1 MPLDISGTRKAAR
14 RAVAIAFAV
23 AVALVLAAC
32 SSSGGGGTSGSGSSS
47 PAAAGG
53 VYNLGLNT
61 PTGTI
66 DPLTTA
72 DFNAMYVVGL
82 ASANLIIESPTG
94 KLEPQLASSWTQA
107 ASKLSWTVKLQPKA
121 RFSNGKAVTAADVV
135 YTFNQILGA
144 SSQSPAKSSFT
155 GIVKSVVAG
164 SDGKSVVFTLA
175 TPYSDFPYLLT
186 GANTW
191 ILPSGTKDTSWISH
205 PVGAGQFILE
215 KYTPGQGV
223 TYKKNPYYWD
233 AAAVK
238 VSGVNAKFYNDD
250 QSELLAFQ
258 SGEIDQITSD
268 PSIKSALGTSYRQQH
283 AGYVKFDGIV
293 FNVAKAP
300 FNDVK
305 VRQAVAW
312 ALNRKAIAQTVYS
325 GNATVGNDVPTFP
338 DYAVQPQGLTSRE
351 ADPSKVKQL
360 LGNRVISFTI
370 TTYQGSQGEQTY
382 AQLVQQ
388 ELDATGN
395 FKVKLN
401 LLTEAAYYA
410 TTASTPWLNAPV
422 TITDWANRLP
432 TQLYSLLYAPGAI
445 WNASH
450 YDNKQLDSL
459 NKQYEATT
467 DQAQRQALAN
477 QIAQIEW
484 TDVPVIVAGFE
495 QSDVYLG
502 KAVHGSFPNGQQFNG
517 GFDFRGITV
526 SH

>member
-1 MPLDISGTRKAAR
+1 M
-14 RAVAIAFAV
+14 AF
-23 AVALVLAAC
+23 ALVLAAC
-32 SSSGGGGTSGSGSSS
+32 SSSGSKTPSSGSSS
-47 PAAAGG
+47 AAAAGG

-61 PTGTI
+61 PTGSI

-82 ASANLIIESPTG
+82 ASANLIIESPSG

-107 ASKLSWTVKLQPKA
+107 ADKLSWTIDLQPNAK
-121 RFSNGKAVTAADVV
+121 FSNGKPVTASDVI

-155 GIVKSVVAG
+155 GIVKSVAAG
-164 SDGKSVVFTLA
+164 SDGKSVVFTLD

-191 ILPSGTKDTSWISH
+191 ILPSGTKDTNWISD

-233 AAAVK
+233 ASAVK
-238 VSGVNAKFYNDD
+238 VSGVSAKFFNDD

-258 SGEIDQITSD
+258 SGQIDQITSD
-268 PSIKSALGTSYRQQH
+268 PSIKAALGTSYRQQR
-283 AGYVKFDGIV
+283 AGYVKFDGLV
-293 FNVAKAP
+293 FNVTKAP
-300 FNDVK
+300 FNNVK

-312 ALNRKAIAQTVYS
+312 ALNRPAIAQTVYS

-338 DYAVQPQGLTSRE
+338 DYAVQPQGLTARS
-351 ADPSKVKQL
+351 ANTAKVKQL
-360 LGNRVISFTI
+360 LGNQVISFTI
-370 TTYQGSQGEQTY
+370 TSYQGTQGEQTY
-382 AQLVQQ
+382 AQLIQQ
-388 ELDATGN
+388 QLDATGS

-410 TTASTPWLNAPV
+410 TTSSTPWLNAPV

-432 TQLYSLLYAPGAI
+432 TQLYSLLYAPGAT

-450 YDNKQLDSL
+450 YDNSQLDKL

-467 DQAQRQALAN
+467 DQAERQTLAN
-477 QIAQIEW
+477 QIAQIQW
-484 TDVPVIVAGFE
+484 TDVPVIVAAFE

-502 KAVHGSFPNGQQFNG
+502 QAVHGSFPNGQQFNG

>member
-1 MPLDISGTRKAAR
+1 MVKPFTVRHAAGL
-14 RAVAIAFAV
+14 A
-23 AVALVLAAC
+23 LAAAAALALSAC
-32 SSSGGGGTSGSGSSS
+32 ASSASSTGASSSAGG
-47 PAAAGG
+47 AAAGG
-53 VYNLGLNT
+53 VYNVGLTT

-66 DPLTTA
+66 DPLTVA
-72 DFNAMYVVGL
+72 DYYAMYVVGL
-82 ASANLIIESPTG
+82 ASANLIIESPSG
-94 KLEPQLASSWTQA
+94 KLEPQLATSWTQ
-107 ASKLSWTVKLQPKA
+107 SPDKLSWTINLRPNAK
-121 RFSNGKAVTAADVV
+121 FSNGKPVTAADVL
-135 YTFNQILGA
+135 YTFDQILGA

-155 GIVKSVVAG
+155 GIVKSVAAG
-164 SDGKSVVFTLA
+164 PGGTSVVFKLA
-175 TPYSDFPYLLT
+175 QPYSDFPYLLT

-191 ILPSGTKDTSWISH
+191 ILPSGTKDANWINH

-258 SGEIDQITSD
+258 SGEIDQISSD
-268 PSIKSALGTSYRQQH
+268 PSVKAALGTSFRQQR
-283 AGYVKFDGIV
+283 AGYTKFDGIV
-293 FNVAKAP
+293 FNVTKAP

-312 ALNRKAIAQTVYS
+312 ALNRQAIAQTVYS
-325 GNATVGNDVPTFP
+325 GNATVGNDVATFP
-338 DYAVQPQGLTSRE
+338 NYGVQPQGLTARQ
-351 ADPSKVKQL
+351 ANAGKVKQL

-388 ELDATGN
+388 ELNATGS

-410 TTASTPWLNAPV
+410 TTSSTPWLNAPV

-432 TQLYSLLYAPGAI
+432 SQLYSFIYAPGSS

-450 YDNKQLDSL
+450 YASPQLAKL
-459 NKQYEATT
+459 NQQYEATT
-467 DQAQRQALAN
+467 DQAKRQALAN

-484 TDVPVIVAGFE
+484 TDVPVIVAAFE
-495 QSDVYLG
+495 LNDVYLSN
-502 KAVHGSFPNGQQFNG
+502 AVHGSFPNGQQFNG

>member
-1 MPLDISGTRKAAR
+1 MPKLSVTQSTGRLTITT
-14 RAVAIAFAV
+14 AVTA
-23 AVALVLAAC
+23 AVALTLAAC
-32 SSSGGGGTSGSGSSS
+32 SSSGGSPGSHASGSSAS
-47 PAAAGG
+47 GG

-61 PTGTI
+61 PTGSI

-82 ASANLIIESPTG
+82 ASAGLIIESPSG
-94 KLEPQLASSWTQA
+94 KLEPQLATSWTQA
-107 ASKLSWTVKLQPKA
+107 ANKLSWTINLRPGAK
-121 RFSNGKAVTAADVV
+121 FSDGKPVTTADVV
-135 YTFNQILGA
+135 YTFNDILGA

-155 GIVKSVVAG
+155 GIVKSVAAG
-164 SDGKSVVFTLA
+164 SGGTSVVFTLDQA
-175 TPYSDFPYLLT
+175 YSDFPYLLT

-191 ILPSGTKDTSWISH
+191 ILPSGTKDTSWIND
-205 PVGAGQFILE
+205 PVGAGQFTLE

-233 AAAVK
+233 ASAVK
-238 VSGVNAKFYNDD
+238 LSGVSAKFYNDD

-268 PSIKSALGTSYRQQH
+268 PSIKAALGTSDRQQRT
-283 AGYVKFDGIV
+283 GYVKFDGIV
-293 FNVAKAP
+293 FNVTKAP

-312 ALNRKAIAQTVYS
+312 ALNRNAIVQAVYS
-325 GNATVGNDVPTFP
+325 GNATVGNDVATFP
-338 DYAVQPQGLTSRE
+338 DYAVQPQGLTARE
-351 ADPSKVKQL
+351 TNPAKVRQL

-370 TTYQGSQGEQTY
+370 TSYQGSQGEQTY

-388 ELDATGN
+388 ELDATGS
-395 FKVKLN
+395 FKVKLD

-410 TTASTPWLNAPV
+410 TTSSTPWLNAPV
-422 TITDWANRLP
+422 TITDWADRLP
-432 TQLYSLLYAPGAI
+432 TQLYSLLYAKGAV

-450 YDNKQLDSL
+450 YDSSQLGTL
-459 NKQYEATT
+459 NQQYEATT
-467 DQAQRQALAN
+467 GQAQRQTLAN

-484 TDVPVIVAGFE
+484 ADVPVIVTAFE

-502 KAVHGSFPNGQQFNG
+502 NAVHGSFPNGQQFSG